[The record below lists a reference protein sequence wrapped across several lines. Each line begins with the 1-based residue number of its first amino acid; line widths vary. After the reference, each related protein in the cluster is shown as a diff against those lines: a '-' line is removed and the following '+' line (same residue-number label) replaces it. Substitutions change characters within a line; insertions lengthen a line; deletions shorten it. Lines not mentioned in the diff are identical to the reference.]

1 MSSTSEL
8 EQVLLDLESVS
19 AIKFGDFLLKSGLR
33 SPVYFDL
40 RVIVAHP
47 KLMARSVGEIAADGK
62 ENFGKCFRICE
73 LAKVP
78 CKPFGSV
85 QHFEA

>member
-1 MSSTSEL
+1 MSSPSEL

-47 KLMARSVGEIAADGK
+47 RLMARSVGEIAADGK
-62 ENFGKCFRICE
+62 KT
-73 LAKVP
+73 
-78 CKPFGSV
+78 
-85 QHFEA
+85 

>member
-47 KLMARSVGEIAADGK
+47 KLMARSVGDISADGK
-62 ENFGKCFRICE
+62 KLEMVSHLRTGESI
-73 LAKVP
+73 L
-78 CKPFGSV
+78 
-85 QHFEA
+85 EALWKRSSL